1 MSTIRIWALE
11 SDYDAKAVECLA
23 AKLAKHLQIGNL
35 SIQASGKRALLRR
48 AGRGGPL
55 SDRLKRATQNYLKE
69 ETYVFVIRHLS

>member
-48 AGRGGPL
+48 GGKGRTV
-55 SDRLKRATQNYLKE
+55 K
-69 ETYVFVIRHLS
+69 